1 MARVMVGQDGEGG
14 GGSQEYLRDNNI
26 NTKADKKRGKAQIS
40 NASDAEASDA
50 LAQAQKSAK
59 EDEREREPLEV
70 RSYTQKVRINASD
83 WADFMRA
90 RT

>member
-1 MARVMVGQDGEGG
+1 MARVVVGQDGEGG

-26 NTKADKKRGKAQIS
+26 NTKADRKRGKAQIS

-50 LAQAQKSAK
+50 LAQAQKSIR

-70 RSYTQKVRINASD
+70 RSYTQKVRTN
-83 WADFMRA
+83 
-90 RT
+90 TPG